1 MMSGVL
7 KIMAKVGLVLAGS
20 FVLGYAEYRI
30 KGGKPIRQLYQDVQA
45 QKLAAAAMAAKA
57 NTIEA
62 DGTVK

>member
-7 KIMAKVGLVLAGS
+7 KIMAKAALVLTGS
-20 FVLGYAEYRI
+20 LVLGYAEYRI

-45 QKLAAAAMAAKA
+45 QKLAAAMAAKA